1 MTEES
6 SIYDRIGGEEGIAR
20 LVDCFYERVTS
31 DPELKA
37 YFEHAPMDKLRKMQR
52 EFFATAT
59 GGPIIYSGRP
69 LRQVHHPLAISRR
82 QSFPRVGQPF
92 GEAIHPDAAIGVQ
105 HHLDYSRIFQK
116 PGNRCPECGAQHPRT
131 TRNRL
136 GFLM

>member
-59 GGPIIYSGRP
+59 GGPIVYSGRP

-82 QSFPRVGQPF
+82 DFQRFTEHLIVTLEEFDGISRQDILDVIARVNLYAD
-92 GEAIHPDAAIGVQ
+92 EITND
-105 HHLDYSRIFQK
+105 
-116 PGNRCPECGAQHPRT
+116 T
-131 TRNRL
+131 TVD
-136 GFLM
+136 G